1 MTGEGWMGCLA
12 MVVALA
18 LIAVGV
24 GGLGRGAAERAE
36 GRRQAASALQNEI
49 AGLNSQ
55 ALRLLDEVAMTENES
70 TRRYLWG
77 SIARLK
83 VEMANRSVQYH
94 REYSQGV
101 DPWNHEANLQG
112 ALREQGQAL
121 QFMHDLNDPDA
132 HF

>member
-12 MVVALA
+12 MAVALV

-24 GGLGRGAAERAE
+24 GGLGARRARA
-36 GRRQAASALQNEI
+36 RRQAAQDARNRI
-49 AGLNSQ
+49 AALNSQ